1 MRSSKSWSSK
11 WKYEKGKVWVD
22 QTVEEAEVDPPGVFS
37 SVQAQVDADG
47 PPADQVEGRYGDH
60 DEGLGRFSALLE
72 QLPDDQ
78 AVGDD
83 DDDSRED
90 EDCDGDNPDPGLAEE
105 REVTG
110 LQDTIFYLSK
120 ISP

>member
-1 MRSSKSWSSK
+1 M
-11 WKYEKGKVWVD
+11 VD

-37 SVQAQVDADG
+37 IVQAQVDADG

-60 DEGLGRFSALLE
+60 DEGDLFSLGRFSALLE